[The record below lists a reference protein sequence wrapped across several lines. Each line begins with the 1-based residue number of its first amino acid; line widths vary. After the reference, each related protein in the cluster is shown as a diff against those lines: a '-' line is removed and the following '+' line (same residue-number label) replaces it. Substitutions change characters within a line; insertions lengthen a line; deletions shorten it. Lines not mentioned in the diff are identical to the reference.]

1 MKAMTTAYAEM
12 LEDHR
17 TERRARLLA
26 KAAEAIDHHGLRS
39 VTIDAIADHVGVSK
53 VVLYRYFGS
62 KAGLIDAVLA
72 DMVEALLGV
81 DDMPV
86 QWWTERLP
94 HTLALAREKR
104 HALRMLLRQTPND
117 PRFGRHLDHLHAVLA
132 TRTTRRIEQA
142 LGASTG
148 ATPGDL
154 SMLTRLISSFLLDA
168 YLRWVDEG
176 DPAQEALFLNW
187 IIDTV
192 RFMTRRWCGAPVE
205 SV

>member
-72 DMVEALLGV
+72 DMVEALLGL

-104 HALRMLLRQTPND
+104 HALRVLLRQTPKD
-117 PRFGRHLDHLHAVLA
+117 PRFGGHLDYLHAVLA

-192 RFMTRRWCGAPVE
+192 RFMTRQWCGAPVE